1 MLFGEL
7 INKGKLCSST
17 SVVFAVTLA
26 ASLGV
31 LFAPL
36 AKADAMYNWKDVTQ
50 YQAVRSKSHV
60 LALMVRN

>member
-7 INKGKLCSST
+7 INKGKLYSST

-31 LFAPL
+31 LFA
-36 AKADAMYNWKDVTQ
+36 ATCEGRCYV
-50 YQAVRSKSHV
+50 
-60 LALMVRN
+60 

>member
-36 AKADAMYNWKDVTQ
+36 AKADAMYNWKDVTNT
-50 YQAVRSKSHV
+50 R
-60 LALMVRN
+60 R